1 MSGEAFIKREAAQC
15 PYLSHELTY
24 FSEDTLAELVFELT
38 SNYTKIFVSS
48 ESRPPQ
54 TFYNIIKYPIIFQVF

>member
-1 MSGEAFIKREAAQC
+1 MSGEAFIKSEAAQC
-15 PYLSHELTY
+15 PYLSRELTY
-24 FSEDTLAELVFELT
+24 FPEDTLAELVFELT

-54 TFYNIIKYPIIFQVF
+54 TFYYLITYPSIFQEF